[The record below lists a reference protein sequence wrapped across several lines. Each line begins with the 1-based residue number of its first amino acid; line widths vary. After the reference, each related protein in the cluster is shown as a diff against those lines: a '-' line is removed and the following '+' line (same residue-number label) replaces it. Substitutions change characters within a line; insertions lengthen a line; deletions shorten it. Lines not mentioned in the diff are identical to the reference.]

1 MVSVGT
7 EKNEAASELTI
18 SAEKAFY
25 IIVKAREFD
34 EKVAPADPD
43 SGSNPTEGRDVD
55 VLESRADDPT
65 SQELEGALAT
75 LNIDEQLDLL
85 ALTWLGRGD
94 FPSFEQARR
103 EAEDVRDKHI
113 PSYLIGTPKLGDYLE
128 EGLAQLGYS
137 LEEFELQSPLAN
149 CRPRCQ

>member
-1 MVSVGT
+1 MVN
-7 EKNEAASELTI
+7 KNRKRTKLRPNLQFPQRRS
-18 SAEKAFY
+18 FY

-34 EKVAPADPD
+34 EKVAPTDPEF
-43 SGSNPTEGRDVD
+43 GSNPTDDRDVD
-55 VLESRADDPT
+55 VLEAEGDDPT
-65 SQELEGALAT
+65 LQELEAALTT

-94 FPSFEQARR
+94 FPSFEQARQ
-103 EAEDVRDKHI
+103 EAQDMRDKHI

-137 LEEFELQSPLAN
+137 LEEFEILNRL
-149 CRPRCQ
+149 

>member
-1 MVSVGT
+1 MVKSGT
-7 EKNEAASELTI
+7 ENNEAGELTI

-34 EKVAPADPD
+34 EEVAPTDSN
-43 SGSNPTEGRDVD
+43 SGSNPTDDRDVD
-55 VLESRADDPT
+55 VLESDGDNPT
-65 SQELEGALAT
+65 LQELEGALAT

-94 FPSFEQARR
+94 FPSFEQARQQ
-103 EAEDVRDKHI
+103 ADDVRDKHI

-128 EGLAQLGYS
+128 EGLARLGVS
-137 LEEFELQSPLAN
+137 LEGFELNRL
-149 CRPRCQ
+149 

>member
-1 MVSVGT
+1 MVGV
-7 EKNEAASELTI
+7 EPNKDEASAELTI
-18 SAEKAFY
+18 SAEKAFF

-34 EKVAPADPD
+34 EQVAPSDPE
-43 SGSNPTEGRDVD
+43 SGSNPTDDRDVD
-55 VLESRADDPT
+55 VLEAEGDDPT
-65 SQELEGALAT
+65 LQELEGALAA

-94 FPSFEQARR
+94 FPSFEQARQ
-103 EAEDVRDKHI
+103 EAEAMRTKHI

-137 LEEFELQSPLAN
+137 LEEFEVNRL
-149 CRPRCQ
+149 